1 MKTTA
6 AKTTSMTKAKFN
18 RRKFLKLAGLGTISS
33 ASVAGLS
40 GLSGCTAS
48 EIRRGISTTHQ
59 LYNGNVSQAISAQVP
74 GVGIPEIDGLV
85 RKQFAKFLDEIA
97 ANWSDKKTATPKA
110 YVKYTDHYQ
119 SRAIIDFASGLV
131 QVETIATQH
140 PKMAL
145 KQAIVQTLLSPE
157 DPSQVD
163 LFSDQTPKIGGK
175 PFLFELVRDQDNQV
189 IRYAWRAN
197 RYADYLLKTRYK
209 TQADNGKVRH
219 SVAFSMVKEYQNQ
232 QKNRY
237 HLEVLKQSKRFKIE
251 SALIYGIIETES
263 AFNPYAVSSAPAYGL
278 MQIVPTT
285 AGRDAYKLLNQRDGT
300 PSQKLLFIPA
310 RNIEYGTA
318 YLSILFN
325 RYLSGIRNAKAQEYC
340 VIAAYNTGSGNVLE
354 AFDSNRSRAVQKINR
369 LSSQQVYQHLITRL
383 GSSEARNYLQKVTR
397 NKQKYV

>member
-1 MKTTA
+1 MLKPN
-6 AKTTSMTKAKFN
+6 FN
-18 RRKFLKLAGLGTISS
+18 RRQFLRFSAWSALSSAGL
-33 ASVAGLS
+33 ASLN
-40 GLSGCTAS
+40 GCTAS
-48 EIRRGISTTHQ
+48 EIRRSISTTHQ

-85 RKQFAKFLDEIA
+85 RQQFARFLDEIA
-97 ANWSDKKTATPKA
+97 ANWSDKKTASPKA

-119 SRAIIDFASGLV
+119 SRAIIDFSSGLI
-131 QVETIATQH
+131 QVETIASNN
-140 PKMAL
+140 PKTAL
-145 KQAIVQTLLSPE
+145 KKAIVQTLLSPE

-163 LFSDQTPKIGGK
+163 LFSAQTPKTGTT
-175 PFLFELVRDQDNQV
+175 PFLFELVKDQENKN

-197 RYADYLLKTRYK
+197 RYAEYLIKSRYRS
-209 TQADNGKVRH
+209 QADQDKIRH
-219 SVAFSMVKEYQNQ
+219 SVTFNMVNDYQNQ

-237 HLEVLKQSKRFKIE
+237 HIEVLKQSKRFRIE

-285 AGRDAYKLLNQRDGT
+285 AGRDAYRLLNRRDGT
-300 PSQKLLFIPA
+300 PSQNLLFIPA

-325 RYLSGIRNAKAQEYC
+325 RYLSGIHNPKAQEYC

-354 AFDSNRSRAVQKINR
+354 AFDNNRSRAVQKINR